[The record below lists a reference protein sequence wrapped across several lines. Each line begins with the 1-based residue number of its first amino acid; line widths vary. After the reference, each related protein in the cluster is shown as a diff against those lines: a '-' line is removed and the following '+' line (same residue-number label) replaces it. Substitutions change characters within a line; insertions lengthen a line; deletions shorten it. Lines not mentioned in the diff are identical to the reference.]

1 MRIIGQTDGGYLI
14 EATGGELEE
23 IAGYDVATAMT
34 RGSYRRSPIGCCFD
48 IGKAWRRIRDLNS
61 RHDELGKAAG
71 AMRALA
77 DLLTDKLEVVAL
89 PSEPKAETDG

>member
-1 MRIIGQTDGGYLI
+1 MKIIGQTDGGYLI
-14 EATGGELEE
+14 EVTALELEQ
-23 IAGYDVATAMT
+23 IAGYDVVNATT
-34 RGSYRRSPIGCCFD
+34 RGGYRRSPIGCCFD

-77 DLLTDKLEVVAL
+77 DLLTDKLEFVTL
-89 PSEPKAETDG
+89 PPEPPAETDG

>member
-34 RGSYRRSPIGCCFD
+34 RGSYRRSPIGVEFD
-48 IGKAWRRIRDLNS
+48 ISKAWRRIHDLNL
-61 RHDELGKAAG
+61 RHDDLGKAAG

-89 PSEPKAETDG
+89 PPEPKADANG